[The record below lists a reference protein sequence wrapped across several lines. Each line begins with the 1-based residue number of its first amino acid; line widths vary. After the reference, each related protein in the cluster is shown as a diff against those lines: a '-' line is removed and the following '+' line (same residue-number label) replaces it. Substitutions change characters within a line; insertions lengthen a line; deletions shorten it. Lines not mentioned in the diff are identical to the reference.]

1 MKFTFTTYTLRT
13 LMKKIVCPLLYLKA
27 YANLLKHSFGNN
39 VVYKYL
45 ANISGSLIFTE
56 ISVSVQN
63 WLKESCLLQCS
74 TLSFLGYDIKL
85 LLRKALISY
94 LEGN

>member
-1 MKFTFTTYTLRT
+1 
-13 LMKKIVCPLLYLKA
+13 MKKIVCPLLYLKA

-39 VVYKYL
+39 VVCKYL

-63 WLKESCLLQCS
+63 WLKKSCLLQCS
-74 TLSFLGYDIKL
+74 TLSFFGYDIKL
-85 LLRKALISY
+85 LL
-94 LEGN
+94 